1 MTIETELDVR
11 PDNDVSN
18 DWLDRGVEDYVRI
31 RCRGRTMLPGG
42 TKITVESRKH
52 GSIPRDMPERIDAA
66 YRKLQDAV
74 KNDIRFLGASAVKVE
89 IEDRRGEDGGDL
101 DHVREQLLSQ
111 SHGDAVAV
119 FALIDRLADAGDR
132 LSWSKHPK
140 LGIRGSVT
148 GTAPRIC
155 RTASGPD
162 FEIDDADWETEGDA
176 DCLCVLAVNHEL
188 ASTAA
193 DDERGNGPSV
203 HYAPM
208 PEARRLAAG
217 AKTAEAAPAEF
228 TFETAPWGLLAAASD
243 EADVDD
249 WIDDN
254 LPNASSTEIR
264 QMRSTYWSIRS
275 WLEMKLAPQFAETVY
290 MDAPGSLP
298 MPDGADGDATAQE
311 A

>member
-11 PDNDVSN
+11 PDKDVSN
-18 DWLDRGVEDYVRI
+18 GWLDRRVEDYVRI
-31 RCRGRTMLPGG
+31 RCRGRTVLSGG
-42 TKITVESRKH
+42 TKITVESREH
-52 GSIPRDMPERIDAA
+52 GSIPRDMPDRIDAA
-66 YRKLQDAV
+66 YRKLQEAV
-74 KNDIRFLGASAVKVE
+74 KNDIRFLGAGRVE
-89 IEDRRGEDGGDL
+89 VDVEDRKSEDDGDL

-111 SHGDAVAV
+111 SHGDAAAV
-119 FALIDRLADAGDR
+119 FALIDQLADAGDKI
-132 LSWSKHPK
+132 SWSKHPK

-148 GTAPRIC
+148 GTAPRVC

-162 FEIDDADWETEGDA
+162 FEIDDAEWETEGDH

-188 ASTAA
+188 ASTAT
-193 DDERGNGPSV
+193 DDTHGNRPSV

-228 TFETAPWGLLAAASD
+228 TFETAPWGLLVAASD
-243 EADVDD
+243 EADIAD

-254 LPNASSTEIR
+254 LPNATSTEIR

-275 WLEMKLAPQFAETVY
+275 WLEMKLAPQCAETVY
-290 MDAPGSLP
+290 MDAPGNLP
-298 MPDGADGDATAQE
+298 MPDGADADDAAQG